1 MAAQPARRQSTDG
14 LRVGAGVTAL
24 HFPFVLREENAV
36 RYAPVLAICC
46 GLWLAPLAQADQ
58 PVGITAQ
65 QPWLDVMHEGRQVR
79 IEREG
84 DNLNQIDPDFAMT
97 SRPCPPYCI
106 QPMSLAT
113 GVETVGELE
122 LMEFLRRL
130 SQRDNSVLVIDSRDM
145 EWLQRSGLIP
155 GAIHIP
161 WTRLHQAQTD
171 ADSIADTLT
180 LQFGVS
186 RTGPLWNFEN
196 AKTLVF
202 YCNGPWC
209 GQSPTNIKQLLAL
222 GYPAHKLKWYR
233 GGMQAWKSLG
243 LTTVPIVK
251 R

>member
-1 MAAQPARRQSTDG
+1 MHRS
-14 LRVGAGVTAL
+14 
-24 HFPFVLREENAV
+24 FVLA
-36 RYAPVLAICC
+36 LCC
-46 GLWLAPLAQADQ
+46 GLGIAQLAHADQ

-65 QPWLDVMHEGRQVR
+65 QSALDVMHEGRLVR
-79 IEREG
+79 IEREA
-84 DNLNQIDPDFAMT
+84 DNLNQIDPDFALT

-106 QPMSLAT
+106 QPMQLAP
-113 GVETVGELE
+113 GVETIGELE

-145 EWLQRSGLIP
+145 DWLQRSGLIP
-155 GAIHIP
+155 GAVHIP

-180 LQFGVS
+180 LQFGAS

-196 AKTLVF
+196 AKALVF

-243 LTTVPIVK
+243 LTTVPAAK